1 MSDNY
6 RLESLPSHEKQD
18 RAGRV
23 THDSR
28 GNAVWDWAIATGVLA
43 TATIDDL
50 LHTLAAP
57 ELVSLELEPAPATRF
72 AGDPYNRS
80 LGRAARRRG

>member
-6 RLESLPSHEKQD
+6 RLEPLPSPEMQD
-18 RAGRV
+18 KAGRV

-50 LHTLAAP
+50 LHTLAPP
-57 ELVSLELEPAPATRF
+57 ELVTLELEPTPATRF

-80 LGRAARRRG
+80 LSRAGRRR

>member
-1 MSDNY
+1 MSDF
-6 RLESLPSHEKQD
+6 RRPDVLEWPGSEARP
-18 RAGRV
+18 GRV

-28 GNAVWDWAIATGVLA
+28 GNAVWDWAVATGVLA

-50 LHTLAAP
+50 LHTLTAP
-57 ELVSLELEPAPATRF
+57 ARVTLELESAPATRF

-80 LGRAARRRG
+80 TLGRLARR